1 MSLTPTDIQNGFGC
15 PVDTEAAPT
24 EAMILEL
31 QQAVEAFVS
40 LDRRPADHQSL
51 QEEVVSGIEGMVGA
65 IRKCEEAGL
74 ESQEIKRHLTPARL
88 IHHRSP
94 FVSRAQDWPRG
105 YAGDFETIEY
115 LCEGTNQV
123 SAADAIGRCI
133 EDYTLKARICE
144 QHRIKVLLQA
154 DIMFG
159 YCLSKKGAR
168 ILSIGCGGARD
179 LRLIAGLIAES
190 EAEFVLC
197 DSDSSALELA
207 RAELSSLGERCTFV
221 HGKVPRVMNRLKALG
236 NFDLVIAGGLF
247 DYLPDRWIELM
258 VGEIWRHLLSPGG
271 TLFFTN
277 IAVNNPY
284 RIWMEY
290 LADWSLIERSEGD
303 IERLCRNAGVHDGA
317 VSVIRDGTKLTLI
330 AKILKP
336 SDGVD

>member
-1 MSLTPTDIQNGFGC
+1 MTLAPTDIQNDTGC
-15 PVDTEAAPT
+15 PADTGASLTEAV
-24 EAMILEL
+24 ISEL
-31 QQAVEAFVS
+31 RQAVEAFVS
-40 LDRRPADHQSL
+40 LDSLPGDYPSL
-51 QEEVVSGIEGMVGA
+51 QETVVSSIQRMVDAIRRCEETGIEP
-65 IRKCEEAGL
+65 
-74 ESQEIKRHLTPARL
+74 QEIKKHLTPARL
-88 IHHRSP
+88 IHHRSA

-115 LCEGTNQV
+115 LCDGTNRV
-123 SAADAIGRCI
+123 SAVDAVGHCI

-179 LRLIAGLIAES
+179 LRLIADLLHDK

-197 DSDSSALELA
+197 DSDAAALELA

-221 HGKVPRVMNRLKALG
+221 HGKVPRVTNRLKALG
-236 NFDLVIAGGLF
+236 KFDLVVAGGLF

-258 VGEIWRHLLSPGG
+258 VGEIWRHLLRAEG

-290 LADWSLIERSEGD
+290 LADWSLIERSEDD
-303 IERLCRNAGVHDGA
+303 IERLCRNAGVEDGA
-317 VSVIRDGTKLTLI
+317 VTVIRDGTKLTLI
-330 AKILKP
+330 AKVLKP
-336 SDGVD
+336 ENGID